1 MFSRILIVGG
11 IFERPDCDSLIFDA
25 RSHDEKGVVV
35 ATATSIWPIRVERVA
50 GWRHLLVDRLVSG

>member
-1 MFSRILIVGG
+1 MFSRILIAGG

-35 ATATSIWPIRVERVA
+35 ATGILHIRIERPA
-50 GWRHLLVDRLVSG
+50 DGRIC